1 LHSSTPHTNP
11 PDPRRSFGFIVAV
24 RVLVLVLVLQLS
36 APALLHCGNALWAM
50 CEMETVSDT
59 QQMPAAHDCCPDS
72 ESSPKSKATPIA
84 PQLADAA
91 SDSACGTV
99 DCHCFHASPAN
110 DTTVFPE
117 AVPVA
122 KFSTEQIQPELRLLS
137 GFSLSS
143 PSGLFLQQQQPDEP
157 TSGQQLSSSDL
168 RAKGYGSAPE
178 PLRIMHCRYLI

>member
-24 RVLVLVLVLQLS
+24 RALVLVFLLQLS

-50 CEMETVSDT
+50 CNMEAAPAMQD
-59 QQMPAAHDCCPDS
+59 MPAAHDCCPDS
-72 ESSPKSKATPIA
+72 ESSPKSKATPVA

-91 SDSACGTV
+91 SGSACDTA
-99 DCHCFHASPAN
+99 DCHCFHASFA
-110 DTTVFPE
+110 DEAASLPE
-117 AVPVA
+117 AIPVA

-137 GFSLSS
+137 GFGLSS
-143 PSGLFLQQQQPDEP
+143 PSDLLLQQQQPDEP
-157 TSGQQLSSSDL
+157 TSGKQLSSSDL